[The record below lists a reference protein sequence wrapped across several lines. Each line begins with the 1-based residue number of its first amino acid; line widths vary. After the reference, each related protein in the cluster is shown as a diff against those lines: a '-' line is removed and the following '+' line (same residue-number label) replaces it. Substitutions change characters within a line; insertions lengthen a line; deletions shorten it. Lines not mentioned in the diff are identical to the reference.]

1 MNRQLP
7 KMASDCMSKT
17 NWLIILCVLA
27 SVFFWTLAS
36 DQSIDLLAYSGQ
48 NLFRGRVWT
57 LFTALFLHGDPAHL
71 IGNMIFLYIF
81 GNTLENELEET
92 WVIIPFF
99 IGGTLSFLIS
109 TVFYDPTTYQIGAS
123 AAIFTLTAIIM
134 LVKPLKF
141 SFYFLMPQGLVA
153 IIYFTYNLLAVQYG
167 FQGNISYI
175 GHVIGFTIGIPFG
188 IVASKDWVKN
198 LLITAGLFLIY
209 LLIIWVLLNIQTIR
223 V

>member
-1 MNRQLP
+1 MN
-7 KMASDCMSKT
+7 KT
-17 NWLIILCVLA
+17 NWLIILCMLA
-27 SVFFWTLAS
+27 SVLSWILATN
-36 DQSIDLLAYSGQ
+36 QIIDLLAYSGQ
-48 NLFRGRVWT
+48 NLFKGRIWT
-57 LFTALFLHGDPAHL
+57 LFTALFLHGNLTHL

-81 GNTLENELEET
+81 GNTLENELGET
-92 WVIIPFF
+92 WMLIPFF
-99 IGGTLSFLIS
+99 IGGISSFLIS
-109 TVFYDPTTYQIGAS
+109 TIFYDPTTYQIGAS

-153 IIYFTYNLLAVQYG
+153 IIYFTYNLLAVHYG

-175 GHVIGFTIGIPFG
+175 GHVNGFTIGIPFG

-209 LLIIWVLLNIQTIR
+209 LLILWILLNIQTILT
-223 V
+223 